1 MDLKGPTP
9 EVEFPAILSPARIG
23 PHLLKNRLV
32 ALPVFTGFA
41 HPEGQV
47 SSLLI
52 EHYTRLSNSGV
63 AMVIVANAAVASDG
77 VVSKY
82 NLRVDRDEF
91 IPGLAKLAKA
101 IKQSGALACLQLN
114 RAGRFAKTNQPLLPS
129 PLDSSNLSFNLALV
143 VTS

>member
-9 EVEFPAILSPARIG
+9 EVEFPSILSPARIG

-52 EHYTRLSNSGV
+52 KHYNRLSNSGV
-63 AMVIVANAAVASDG
+63 AMVTPIFG
-77 VVSKY
+77 
-82 NLRVDRDEF
+82 
-91 IPGLAKLAKA
+91 I
-101 IKQSGALACLQLN
+101 
-114 RAGRFAKTNQPLLPS
+114 
-129 PLDSSNLSFNLALV
+129 
-143 VTS
+143 